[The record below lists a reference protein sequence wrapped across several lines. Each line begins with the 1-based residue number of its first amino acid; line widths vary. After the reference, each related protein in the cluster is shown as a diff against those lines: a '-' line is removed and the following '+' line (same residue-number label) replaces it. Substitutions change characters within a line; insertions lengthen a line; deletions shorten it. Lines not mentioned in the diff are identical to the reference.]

1 MATADV
7 FLRLE
12 MLSSWYGG
20 TRIVGAPQGLLS
32 GEGLVLM
39 LPLEDVVSL
48 EGDPE
53 RRDGALITGG
63 GVCGVL
69 VLTERRLTL
78 VGGLGEPVL
87 KATRAFR
94 LS

>member
-1 MATADV
+1 M
-7 FLRLE
+7 
-12 MLSSWYGG
+12 
-20 TRIVGAPQGLLS
+20 VGAPQGFLS

-39 LPLEDVVSL
+39 LALEDVLCL
-48 EGDPE
+48 EGELE
-53 RRDGALITGG
+53 RRDGALIAGG

-78 VGGLGEPVL
+78 VGGLGEPDL

-94 LS
+94 LT